1 MIFQNS
7 LKAKLLSYPGFAP
20 FAEEYSQNAVDLVQV
35 IKTMRDGSNKTD
47 IKQAYS
53 DALRVVWAAMCAV
66 AAVGLVVSFFTVEYT
81 LDSPKN
87 VEKDPQRG
95 RNAAEGMEKNS
106 KDSRGGGEEM
116 ETNPAVPGEISSMNR
131 TEG

>member
-1 MIFQNS
+1 VIFQNS

-20 FAEEYSQNAVDLVQV
+20 FAKEYAQNAADLVQV

-87 VEKDPQRG
+87 VEKDSQR
-95 RNAAEGMEKNS
+95 RKNAAEELK
-106 KDSRGGGEEM
+106 R
-116 ETNPAVPGEISSMNR
+116 
-131 TEG
+131 

>member
-47 IKQAYS
+47 IRQAYS
-53 DALRVVWAAMCAV
+53 DALRIVWAAMCAV

-87 VEKDPQRG
+87 VGKDPQR
-95 RNAAEGMEKNS
+95 RKNVAESMEKNL
-106 KDSRGGGEEM
+106 KDGRNSGEEM
-116 ETNPAVPGEISSMNR
+116 ETNPAVPGEISSVN
-131 TEG
+131 